1 MENYKTITKM
11 SKWYQKYF
19 YRKDAKG
26 LRKERKVLNLRNIFF
41 AFFAKNR
48 CVFAV
53 KKIKTLNS
61 TNLIH

>member
-26 LRKERKVLNLRNIFF
+26 LRKERKVLNLSVSIP
-41 AFFAKNR
+41 KNP
-48 CVFAV
+48 
-53 KKIKTLNS
+53 TD
-61 TNLIH
+61 